1 MNEGA
6 LTGRVAIVTG
16 AARGVGAAIV
26 RDLIAHGAHVV
37 AADNGASIDGRTE
50 NPALIAAFAQDCG
63 DAVTPMAQ
71 SITAPGFAD
80 AAVALA
86 RERFGGL
93 DIIVNNAAIL
103 RDAFLFKGNRADF
116 EAVIAT
122 DLTAAY
128 DLLRAATPV
137 LRENA
142 KQARGGAPYGWGRII
157 TIGSTAA
164 LYGNYGQGAY
174 ASAKAGLFGLMRI
187 AALDMARSGVTSNM
201 IAPFAASR
209 VTETIV
215 PATPAQ
221 AIYKADALSIPPA
234 PIGRFASFLCSDRAQ
249 HITGQVFGVRG
260 RETFV
265 FSQPRPLA
273 RATTPPDPSLDD
285 LAALVEGEF
294 APHFTAL
301 ETDLDAFSTTPV
313 L

>member
-1 MNEGA
+1 MNE

-26 RDLIAHGAHVV
+26 RELIAHGARVV
-37 AADNGASIDGRTE
+37 AADNGASIDGRSE
-50 NPALIAAFAQDCG
+50 DPSLIAAFAAGCG
-63 DAVTPMAQ
+63 DAVVPLAQ
-71 SITAPGFAD
+71 SITAPGFAA

-86 RERFGGL
+86 QERFGGL

-116 EAVIAT
+116 EAVVAT

-142 KQARGGAPYGWGRII
+142 KNARGGAPYAFGRII

-164 LYGNYGQGAY
+164 LYGNYGQAAY

-215 PATPAQ
+215 PATPGASRLQ
-221 AIYKADALSIPPA
+221 GRRALDS
-234 PIGRFASFLCSDRAQ
+234 GRTDRPLRRLPVL
-249 HITGQVFGVRG
+249 GQSSAHHRTGVR
-260 RETFV
+260 R
-265 FSQPRPLA
+265 PRA
-273 RATTPPDPSLDD
+273 
-285 LAALVEGEF
+285 
-294 APHFTAL
+294 
-301 ETDLDAFSTTPV
+301 
-313 L
+313 

>member
-1 MNEGA
+1 VNA
-6 LTGRVAIVTG
+6 LSGRVAIVTG
-16 AARGVGAAIV
+16 AARGVGAAIA
-26 RDLIAHGAHVV
+26 RDLVANGARVV
-37 AADNGASIDGRTE
+37 AIDNGASIDGRTE
-50 NPALIAAFAQDCG
+50 DPALIAAFAAEFG
-63 DAVTPMAQ
+63 DAV
-71 SITAPGFAD
+71 APLPASVTSPAIAAD
-80 AAVALA
+80 AVALA
-86 RERFGGL
+86 LERFGGL

-116 EAVIAT
+116 EAVVAT

-137 LRENA
+137 FRENA
-142 KQARGGAPYGWGRII
+142 KRQRGGEPYGWGRII

-164 LYGNYGQGAY
+164 LYGNYGQAAY

-187 AALDMARSGVTSNM
+187 AALDMARSHVTSNM

-215 PATPAQ
+215 PATDAQ
-221 AIYKADALSIPPA
+221 AIYKAGALSIPAA
-234 PIGRFASFLCSDRAQ
+234 PIGRFASFLCTPQAQ
-249 HITGQVFGVRG
+249 DITGQIFGVRG

-273 RATTPPDPSLDD
+273 RTTTSSLEPSLDELGAIVARD
-285 LAALVEGEF
+285 F